1 MYRTKGVYS
10 ISKKAI
16 EKSTTFVTFTEQ
28 SKVCN
33 AAALSLACENG
44 DEDNIKTFMTTPC
57 K

>member
-1 MYRTKGVYS
+1 MRRTKGVYS
-10 ISKKAI
+10 ISKKAV
-16 EKSTTFVTFTEQ
+16 EKSTTFVTFAEQ

-44 DEDNIKTFMTTPC
+44 DEDNIKTFMMTPC

>member
-33 AAALSLACENG
+33 AAALACENG
-44 DEDNIKTFMTTPC
+44 DEDNIKTFMMTPC